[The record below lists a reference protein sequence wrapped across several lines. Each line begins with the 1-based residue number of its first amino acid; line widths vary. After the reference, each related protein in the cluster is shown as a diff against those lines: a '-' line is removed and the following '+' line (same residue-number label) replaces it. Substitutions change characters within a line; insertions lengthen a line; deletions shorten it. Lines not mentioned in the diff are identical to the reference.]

1 MTVMAETQQLLDLFE
16 QVEQIEQVAD
26 TLPEHDG
33 RRAKLNGVVAKALA
47 KAPPVRPVVAGELL
61 DLTEKTVRAWA
72 QEGVLTV
79 SRTEPRMLL
88 DAGRLHQVL
97 HLVGDLRRAGKT
109 RGLLDEVYRRL
120 ADQALLDRSDLAE
133 SLEQMSNR
141 EGRVVR
147 A

>member
-16 QVEQIEQVAD
+16 QVEEIEQVAG

-33 RRAKLNGVVAKALA
+33 RRAKLNSVVAKALA

-109 RGLLDEVYRRL
+109 RGLLDEVYRKL
-120 ADQALLDRSDLAE
+120 ADRTLLDRSDLTE
-133 SLEQMSNR
+133 SLEQMSNG

>member
-1 MTVMAETQQLLDLFE
+1 VTVTAETQQLRDLFE
-16 QVEQIEQVAD
+16 QVEEIEQVAG
-26 TLPEHDG
+26 TLPEHDQ
-33 RRAKLNGVVAKALA
+33 RREKLNGVVAKALA
-47 KAPPVRPVVAGELL
+47 KAPPVRPIVAGELL

-72 QEGVLTV
+72 NEGVLTV
-79 SRTEPRMLL
+79 TRTEPRMLL

-97 HLVGDLRRAGKT
+97 HLVADLRRSGKT

-120 ADQALLDRSDLAE
+120 SDQALLDRADLAT
-133 SLEQMSNR
+133 SLEQMKAG

>member
-1 MTVMAETQQLLDLFE
+1 VLAETQQLLDLFE
-16 QVEQIEQVAD
+16 QVEEIEAVAD
-26 TLPEHDG
+26 TLPEHDD
-33 RRAKLNGVVAKALA
+33 RRSKLIGVVEKALA

-61 DLTEKTVRAWA
+61 DLTEKTIRAWA

-79 SRTEPRMLL
+79 SRSEPRMLL

-97 HLVGDLRRAGKT
+97 HLVGDLRRAGKN

-120 ADQALLDRSDLAE
+120 ADQALLDRADLAT
-133 SLEQMSNR
+133 SLEQMSQG